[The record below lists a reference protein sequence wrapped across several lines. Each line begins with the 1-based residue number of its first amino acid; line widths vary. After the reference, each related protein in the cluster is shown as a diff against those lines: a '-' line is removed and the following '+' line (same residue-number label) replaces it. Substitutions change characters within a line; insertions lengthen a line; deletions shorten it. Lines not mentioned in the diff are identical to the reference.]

1 MELLAES
8 WRYVLDNPDRF
19 GRAVAVHVRL
29 CLSALLLAIAIFVP
43 IGVLASR
50 SGQLGSTLAGA
61 VAAVRVV
68 PSLAALF
75 LLYSVMGTGFEPALV
90 ALTLLAG
97 PPLVIN
103 TDAGLRNVDPA
114 VLENAR
120 GLGMNPLQ
128 VFARVQAPIAL
139 PVVVAGIR
147 SATVEIIASAALAAF
162 IGVRGLGIFI
172 TSGLTLND
180 YAILL
185 VGAIPVTLMALLAE
199 TALGLAER
207 FVTPPAA

>member
-19 GRAVAVHVRL
+19 GGAVAVHVRL

-199 TALGLAER
+199 SALGLAER

>member
-19 GRAVAVHVRL
+19 GRAVEVHVRL
-29 CLSALLLAIAIFVP
+29 CLSALLLTIAIFVP
-43 IGVLASR
+43 IGVLVSR
-50 SGQLGSTLAGA
+50 SGQLGSTLVGA

-114 VLENAR
+114 VVENAR

-128 VFARVQAPIAL
+128 VFTRVQAPIAM
-139 PVVVAGIR
+139 PVVIAGIR

-199 TALGLAER
+199 SALGLAER